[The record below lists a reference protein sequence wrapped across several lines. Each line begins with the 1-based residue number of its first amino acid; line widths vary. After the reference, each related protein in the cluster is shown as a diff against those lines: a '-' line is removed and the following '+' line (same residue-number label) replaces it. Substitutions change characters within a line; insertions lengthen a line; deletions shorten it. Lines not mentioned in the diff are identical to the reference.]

1 MTENSIKQQARR
13 FAEKHGISY
22 TRALAG
28 VTEPLYRLRVELLQS
43 QADHPEGRQG
53 FRITEDRETFLEGSL
68 KTGMKIRGTSIYLL
82 RPEGSDPMRWDWQR
96 EQQDWLL
103 EVARRT
109 QVLRDSGARNFW
121 EQRQLY
127 RAGIASETLEP
138 LAHYYLGDTKT
149 AKLLDHWTGTNLGII
164 DAAVDQDWREAMLEK
179 GHKFSE
185 LQMGAFTMR
194 KISLDDF
201 QALLQPAQPS
211 A

>member
-1 MTENSIKQQARR
+1 MTETSIKQQARR

-28 VTEPLYRLRVELLQS
+28 VTEPLYRLKVEFLQS
-43 QADHPEGRQG
+43 QADHPEDRKG
-53 FRITEDRETFLEGSL
+53 FRITDSQDSLLEVDANGG
-68 KTGMKIRGTSIYLL
+68 KRIRGTSTYFV
-82 RPEGSDPMRWDWQR
+82 RPEGSDPMKWYWQR

-109 QVLRDSGARNFW
+109 QILRDSGAHSFW

-138 LAHYYLGDTKT
+138 LAHYYSRDTKT
-149 AKLLDHWTGTNLGII
+149 AELLFRWNGAILGII
-164 DAAVDQDWREAMLEK
+164 DAAVDQDWHEAMLEQ
-179 GHKFSE
+179 GHGFSE
-185 LQMGAFTMR
+185 LQKGTFALR

-201 QALLQPAQPS
+201 QALLLPTQS
-211 A
+211 